1 MGKPDRDAA
10 EPGERRLTDKG
21 VVLVFDG
28 ERWSLDPAY
37 PGDGE
42 GTPIRED
49 DDWPESRN

>member
-1 MGKPDRDAA
+1 MTAEAEHERPP
-10 EPGERRLTDKG
+10 EPGDRRFTDKG

-28 ERWSLDPAY
+28 ERWAVDPAF

-49 DDWPESRN
+49 D